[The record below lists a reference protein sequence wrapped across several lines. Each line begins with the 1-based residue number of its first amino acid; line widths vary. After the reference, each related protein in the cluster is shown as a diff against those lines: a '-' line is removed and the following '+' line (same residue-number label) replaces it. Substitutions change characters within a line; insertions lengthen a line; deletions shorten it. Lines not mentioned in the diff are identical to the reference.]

1 MGTWRVQPKTEQ
13 ELQFHLYLKSLPIQE
28 RKIYD
33 GRLDLADFA
42 IPELAQAFEDARG
55 LINAAWAANAPRI
68 LAPDGAIA
76 LHLDYIGSSVVNAIT
91 FGYGGTYFVGL
102 TGAMLEHF
110 ARASSSLWRSDEVGE
125 LLDLELTNETEDPLF
140 QALLLTQLQ
149 FISSHEVGHLF
160 HGHLPRNAFRTEF
173 RNGIRKCTAG
183 SMKDQAR
190 EVDADAY
197 AVHLLLSNALL
208 SDAGELIRARL
219 KSRLAKEDCI
229 LTLVTLSIGSLFY
242 FLDPWDF
249 EPDRVRYCDH
259 PFALARMN
267 VVMREI
273 TNWCKLNLAE
283 YIDWASLPRFQQVMT
298 TVANAGGSEEN
309 FNIWL
314 SQGDY
319 LRGQSGAEY
328 TRDLYK
334 FQDELRSEMDPLRWS
349 IEGEPG

>member
-1 MGTWRVQPKTEQ
+1 MTDR
-13 ELQFHLYLKSLPIQE
+13 ELQFHLYLRNLPIQDRE
-28 RKIYD
+28 VFY
-33 GRLDLADFA
+33 GRLDLATFT

-76 LHLDYIGSSVVNAIT
+76 LHLDYINSSAVNAIT
-91 FGYGGTYFVGL
+91 FGDEGTYFVGI
-102 TGAMLEHF
+102 TGAMLKHF
-110 ARASSSLWRSDEVGE
+110 ATTSSSLWHLDEVRE
-125 LLDLELTNETEDPLF
+125 LLGLEAADENEDPLF

-149 FISSHEVGHLF
+149 FISSHEMGHLF
-160 HGHLPRNAFRTEF
+160 HGHQSRNTFRTEF
-173 RNGIRKCTAG
+173 RNEIKNCAAG

-190 EVDADAY
+190 EVEADAY

-208 SDAGELIRARL
+208 SDSGELIRARL

-229 LTLVTLSIGSLFY
+229 LTLVALSIGSLFY

-259 PFALARMN
+259 PFALARMS

-273 TNWCKLNLAE
+273 TNWCKLNLPE
-283 YIDWASLPRFQQVMT
+283 YVDWATLPRFQQVMAP
-298 TVANAGGSEEN
+298 VVNAEGSDERIEM
-309 FNIWL
+309 WL
-314 SQGDY
+314 RQGDY

-328 TRDLYK
+328 TRDLYRL
-334 FQDELRSEMDPLRWS
+334 QDELRSEMDLLRWRL
-349 IEGEPG
+349 EGE